1 MDESRNYALELNN
14 RFAKDLFPNTVGL
27 SVILVIG
34 FLGNILVLFVY
45 SWKMKQNMEARYFI
59 PVLAV
64 FDSLT
69 CAVSCWYLIMD
80 NTYFIHYPWDSLC
93 RSLVFLTGITMTT
106 SVSFLLAI
114 AVQRYLKICRPLGKQ
129 MDRLWKRATV
139 VIIIFVNL
147 LYNVPTIFVSGI
159 AEVNGTY
166 FDHNVTTTSCFT
178 GTGVYPLFEQIYYAI
193 LSFLVVGNIVVTTCL
208 YVPIGVVIYRQMS
221 NKSKT
226 VNHNYSNASIELSR
240 TSSEMK
246 HTSLGT
252 SNVRDKNT
260 TDINLPTVE
269 KTILSNNFGQRTEED
284 RMENNN
290 SGATYMS
297 QMSQISL
304 STSESINATIVKKD
318 RRKSKS
324 QRVNFN
330 VMFLVIVIVYVVSY
344 IPTCAILLVTKSTDN
359 FWWQLSPGELLLYN
373 GISKAYIINH
383 VANPFIFGYFDLK
396 FREHLLDIM
405 CKCRRG

>member
-1 MDESRNYALELNN
+1 
-14 RFAKDLFPNTVGL
+14 
-27 SVILVIG
+27 
-34 FLGNILVLFVY
+34 
-45 SWKMKQNMEARYFI
+45 
-59 PVLAV
+59 
-64 FDSLT
+64 
-69 CAVSCWYLIMD
+69 
-80 NTYFIHYPWDSLC
+80 
-93 RSLVFLTGITMTT
+93 
-106 SVSFLLAI
+106 
-114 AVQRYLKICRPLGKQ
+114 

-297 QMSQISL
+297 QNVADI
-304 STSESINATIVKKD
+304 IVDQRKYKRNNCKKGQ
-318 RRKSKS
+318 KEVKISKS
-324 QRVNFN
+324 QF
-330 VMFLVIVIVYVVSY
+330 
-344 IPTCAILLVTKSTDN
+344 
-359 FWWQLSPGELLLYN
+359 
-373 GISKAYIINH
+373 
-383 VANPFIFGYFDLK
+383 
-396 FREHLLDIM
+396 
-405 CKCRRG
+405 